1 MLFICIVPGRVS
13 QPDLLY
19 ENSTRIIVS
28 WNRPTKPAGPIDYYQ
43 LIVAHHSGPTNSQT
57 ATGGSSPTAL
67 ASTQIQE
74 NPNNFLYHSDC
85 KCRLI
90 NFNIFIKVKF

>member
-1 MLFICIVPGRVS
+1 MYIYLVPGRVP
-13 QPDLLY
+13 QPILLY

-28 WNRPTKPAGPIDYYQ
+28 WARPVKPAGPIDYYQ

-57 ATGGSSPTAL
+57 ANGGSSAITL

-74 NPNNFLYHSDC
+74 SPNNFLYNSDC
-85 KCRLI
+85 KYRLI
-90 NFNIFIKVKF
+90 YFKFSSE